1 MSEELL
7 AKVME
12 LLEPAGRQE
21 GGLGFSQ
28 VSATVRRCAVS
39 GRLYMMRC

>member
-21 GGLGFSQ
+21 GGLGFSKAFGAA
-28 VSATVRRCAVS
+28 SVRWLE
-39 GRLYMMRC
+39 GRV